1 MSRLDG
7 PWKDVEQD
15 LNGLGMRIN
24 ARVQLATAQNA
35 EVVRKVLVKHI
46 QNQDLPWKKLNT
58 AYLERKKKKRLST
71 AILIATSEFMQS
83 ITTQIS
89 SDKLSAF
96 VGVLRSGKRKD
107 GEPAVLVAEIHEF
120 GSKARNI
127 PARPLFRPTFAE
139 IKPEV
144 ADSYKAAI
152 NEALD
157 TVAT

>member
-1 MSRLDG
+1 MSQMDG
-7 PWKDVEQD
+7 PWKELEDD
-15 LNGLGMRIN
+15 LRGIG
-24 ARVQLATAQNA
+24 ARLTANLQLTTAQNA
-35 EVVRKVLVKHI
+35 EIVRKSLVKHI
-46 QNQDLPWKKLNT
+46 QNQDLHWAKLNPR
-58 AYLERKKKKRLST
+58 YLESKRRRRLST

-96 VGVLRSGKRKD
+96 VGVLRNAKRKD
-107 GEPAVLVAEIHEF
+107 GEPGVLIAELHEF

-144 ADSYKAAI
+144 TDRFKAAI
-152 NEALD
+152 KEVLE
-157 TVAT
+157 TTGT